1 MRTSKKRQRR
11 RRTCDLGASGENII
25 GYCTLHK
32 CCMSKKQ
39 MQNRKC
45 LEKKCTRFSK
55 RNEHPYWKGKEEKKA
70 LRKQRKEAQRSGDD
84 LQAISTSEA
93 GVWLLHGA

>member
-1 MRTSKKRQRR
+1 MRMSKKRRGRQ
-11 RRTCDLGASGENII
+11 RTCNLGASGENII

-84 LQAISTSEA
+84 LQTVPAPKA
-93 GVWLLHGA
+93 GV

>member
-39 MQNRKC
+39 M
-45 LEKKCTRFSK
+45 
-55 RNEHPYWKGKEEKKA
+55 PV
-70 LRKQRKEAQRSGDD
+70 
-84 LQAISTSEA
+84 STSKIYFA
-93 GVWLLHGA
+93 GIVLFLRFTRAILKPLNYLYTFAFSV